1 MKKPKFSEEQIAFAL
16 RMAETGTR
24 VAEVCRKLGFQLW
37 RWYNDYGQVS
47 SMVETLE
54 SDFVFNTNTSP
65 STIGVIT

>member
-1 MKKPKFSEEQIAFAL
+1 MDQ
-16 RMAETGTR
+16 RWGQ
-24 VAEVCRKLGFQLW
+24 VRKLGFQLW